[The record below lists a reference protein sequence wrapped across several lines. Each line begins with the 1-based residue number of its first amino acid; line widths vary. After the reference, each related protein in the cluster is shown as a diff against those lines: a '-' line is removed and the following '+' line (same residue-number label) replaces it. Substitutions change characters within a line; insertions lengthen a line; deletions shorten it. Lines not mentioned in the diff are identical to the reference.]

1 MLRPRHHLLALPVG
15 AVAPNRPARGMR
27 LQSNGP
33 DLSATRY
40 SLPATSS
47 GFTIVEVMMAS
58 MILVVGFIGMI
69 SALTVGSE
77 MIATARRAALAN
89 QILQHEFEKI
99 RLKSWSEIS
108 APLADISATDYTAL
122 TPDDT
127 QFDTAI
133 SASGVTFK
141 IARTVTNPTSNLYEV
156 SLTVT
161 WTKSGTTTAATTATG
176 SWLQRLSFS
185 GNAPIS
191 RTYSRTAV
199 AYVTKHGLN
208 QSYKRA

>member
-1 MLRPRHHLLALPVG
+1 MAEGVAQLARPT
-15 AVAPNRPARGMR
+15 
-27 LQSNGP
+27 
-33 DLSATRY
+33 TRCP
-40 SLPATSS
+40 LPAASS
-47 GFTIVEVMMAS
+47 AFTIVEVMMAS
-58 MILVVGFIGMI
+58 VILVVGFIGMI

-89 QILQHEFEKI
+89 QIIQHEFEKL
-99 RLKSWSEIS
+99 RLKPWPEIS
-108 APLADISATDYTAL
+108 APLADISVRDYTTL

-127 QFDTAI
+127 QFDAAITA
-133 SASGVTFK
+133 AGVTFNL
-141 IARTVTNPTSNLYEV
+141 ARTVSNPTTDLYEI

-161 WTKSGTTTAATTATG
+161 WSKSGTTADATTATG

-191 RTYSRTAV
+191 RTYTRTAV
-199 AYVTKHGLN
+199 TYITKNGLN